1 MLEIIELC
9 RKYGISISF
18 DPMSDSDMII
28 VRLFDP
34 STNRASNFMI
44 CYQVLD
50 NVVDKKTYVDNTI
63 GPIIH
68 SFVTENNSRLKHTPL

>member
-9 RKYGISISF
+9 KKYGISISF
-18 DPMSDSDMII
+18 DPTSDSDMII

-68 SFVTENNSRLKHTPL
+68 SFVTESNSRLKQSL

>member
-18 DPMSDSDMII
+18 DRISDSDVII
-28 VRLFDP
+28 VRMFDP
-34 STNRASNFMI
+34 STNRASNFML
-44 CYQVLD
+44 YYKMLD
-50 NVVDKKTYVDNTI
+50 NVIDKKTYVNNTI

-68 SFVTENNSRLKHTPL
+68 SFCHGK

>member
-9 RKYGISISF
+9 KKYGISISF

-44 CYQVLD
+44 YYQVLD
-50 NVVDKKTYVDNTI
+50 NVIDKKTYVDSTI

-68 SFVTENNSRLKHTPL
+68 SFVTESNSRLKQSL

>member
-18 DPMSDSDMII
+18 DLISDSDVII
-28 VRLFDP
+28 VRMFDP

-44 CYQVLD
+44 YYQVLG
-50 NVVDKKTYVDNTI
+50 NVIDKKTYVDNAI

-68 SFVTENNSRLKHTPL
+68 SFVTESNSRLKHTPL

>member
-18 DPMSDSDMII
+18 DLISDSDVII
-28 VRLFDP
+28 VRMFDP

-44 CYQVLD
+44 NYQVLD
-50 NVVDKKTYVDNTI
+50 NVMDKKTYVDSTI

-68 SFVTENNSRLKHTPL
+68 SFCHGK

>member
-9 RKYGISISF
+9 KKYGISISF
-18 DPMSDSDMII
+18 DSMSDSDMII
-28 VRLFDP
+28 VRLFNP

-44 CYQVLD
+44 NYQMLD
-50 NVVDKKTYVDNTI
+50 NMIDKKTYVDSTI

-68 SFVTENNSRLKHTPL
+68 SFVTESNSRLKHTPL

>member
-18 DPMSDSDMII
+18 DLIGDPDAII
-28 VRLFDP
+28 VRMFDP
-34 STNRASNFMI
+34 STNRASNFTI
-44 CYQVLD
+44 NYRVLD
-50 NVVDKKTYVDNTI
+50 NVVDKKTYIDNTI

-68 SFVTENNSRLKHTPL
+68 SFVTENNSRLKQSL

>member
-9 RKYGISISF
+9 KKYGISISF

-34 STNRASNFMI
+34 STNRASNFI
-44 CYQVLD
+44 IYYQVLD
-50 NVVDKKTYVDNTI
+50 NVVDKKTYVDNAI

-68 SFVTENNSRLKHTPL
+68 SFVTESNSRLKQSL

>member
-9 RKYGISISF
+9 KKYGISISF

-34 STNRASNFMI
+34 SMNRASNFMI
-44 CYQVLD
+44 YYQVLD
-50 NVVDKKTYVDNTI
+50 NVVDKKAYVDNAI

-68 SFVTENNSRLKHTPL
+68 SFVTESNSRLKQSL

>member
-68 SFVTENNSRLKHTPL
+68 SFVTENNSRLNHTPL

>member
-18 DPMSDSDMII
+18 DLIDDSDVVI
-28 VRLFDP
+28 VRMFNPRTD
-34 STNRASNFMI
+34 RASKLMI
-44 CYQVLD
+44 NCKGLD
-50 NVVDKKTYVDNTI
+50 KVVDKKTYVDSTI

-68 SFVTENNSRLKHTPL
+68 SFCHGK

>member
-9 RKYGISISF
+9 KKYGISISF
-18 DPMSDSDMII
+18 DLIGDSDVII
-28 VRLFDP
+28 VRMFNT

-44 CYQVLD
+44 YYQVLD
-50 NVVDKKTYVDNTI
+50 HVVDKKAYVDSTI

-68 SFVTENNSRLKHTPL
+68 SLCHGK